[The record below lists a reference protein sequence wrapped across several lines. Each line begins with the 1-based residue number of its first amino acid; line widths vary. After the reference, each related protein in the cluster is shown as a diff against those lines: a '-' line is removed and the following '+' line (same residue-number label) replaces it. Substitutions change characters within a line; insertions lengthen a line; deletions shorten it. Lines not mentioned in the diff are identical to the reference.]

1 MIKYPVTYGD
11 DLTQEQAIK
20 SLKEIQIRARVVIS
34 LYLLTTQ
41 VANAADGTIPPPA
54 PNAPAAC
61 PASSS
66 ENTGKQILAF
76 IAVLLL
82 ILAIFGLG

>member
-1 MIKYPVTYGD
+1 
-11 DLTQEQAIK
+11 
-20 SLKEIQIRARVVIS
+20 

-41 VANAADGTIPPPA
+41 VANVADGTIPPPA

-61 PASSS
+61 PAPSS